1 MIYRRY
7 SDFLKE
13 KFHEKVYKLPVKLN
27 LTCPNR
33 DGTCGTGGCIFCGE
47 EGGSFENKEGSIQR
61 QLLTAKNIVEK
72 KYKAH
77 KFIAYFQ
84 NFSNTYMPL
93 EVFRDCIE
101 QCRLQEVVGISIST
115 RPDCL
120 YEGHLEYLQTLSQE
134 YMITMELGLQTVNYR
149 TLQKINRG
157 HGLWEFIDGVIRCHK
172 RGLRV
177 CAHIII
183 GLPWDD
189 ELDLLECAGMLNALE
204 VEEVKIH
211 ALYIVKGTPLGKLYE
226 QGEISMMSLN
236 DYQHRVI
243 TFLQHLSPEIVVE
256 RVIGRAP
263 EENSLFCNWDTS
275 WWKIR
280 DDIEK
285 TMEEHHYYQGQRIK
299 KGMNYHD

>member
-1 MIYRRY
+1 MMYYRY
-7 SDFLKE
+7 SEYLKE
-13 KFHEKVYKLPVKLN
+13 RFHEKVYKLPVKLD

-47 EGGSFENKEGSIQR
+47 EGGSFENREGSIQE
-61 QLLTAKNIVEK
+61 QLQQAKKIVQK

-84 NFSNTYMPL
+84 NFTNTYMGI
-93 EVFRDCIE
+93 EKFKNIIE
-101 QCRLQEVVGISIST
+101 QCRIEDVVGISIST

-120 YEGHLEYLQTLSQE
+120 YEEHLDYLQTLSKE

-149 TLQKINRG
+149 TLKKINRG
-157 HGLWEFIDGVIRCHK
+157 HGLWEFIDGVIRCHQ

-189 ELDLLECAGMLNALE
+189 DFDLIECAGILNALK
-204 VEEVKIH
+204 VDEVKIH
-211 ALYIVKGTPLGKLYE
+211 ALYIVKNTPLGEMYE
-226 QGEISMMSLN
+226 RGEISMMSLRE
-236 DYQHRVI
+236 YQQKVI
-243 TFLQHLSPEIVVE
+243 TFLQQLDPHIVVE
-256 RVIGRAP
+256 RIIGRAP
-263 EENSLFCNWDTS
+263 EENSLFCNWNTS

-280 DDIEK
+280 DEIEA
-285 TMEEHHYYQGQRIK
+285 TMKEKHYYQGQGIK